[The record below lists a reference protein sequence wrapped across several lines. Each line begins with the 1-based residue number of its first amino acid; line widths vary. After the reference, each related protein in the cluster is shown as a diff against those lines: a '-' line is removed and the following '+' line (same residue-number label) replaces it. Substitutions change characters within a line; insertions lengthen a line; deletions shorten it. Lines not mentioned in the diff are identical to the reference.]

1 MKKDVTK
8 MCYLLIL
15 YSKARNEF
23 GIPHRIYEKDKNNS
37 NLLHSKLNT
46 MNEISANIKR
56 YLFAYQYSLILLRKN
71 AFSHK
76 KEYV

>member
-37 NLLHSKLNT
+37 NLLHSKLNIT
-46 MNEISANIKR
+46 KSQPISKDI
-56 YLFAYQYSLILLRKN
+56 YLLTSIL
-71 AFSHK
+71 
-76 KEYV
+76 